1 MTKPVLNKKETK
13 KLEKEKLVVQSG
25 DLYKA
30 LHFVG
35 DDPVKAEIEDVLE
48 DLLDEETMRTI
59 RAVFNLSTGWKDL

>member
-1 MTKPVLNKKETK
+1 MLSKSEKK
-13 KLEKEKLVVQSG
+13 KLEREKKIVQDG

-35 DDPVKAEIEDVLE
+35 DDPIKGEIEDVLTE
-48 DLLDEETMRTI
+48 LLDPEVMKTV

>member
-1 MTKPVLNKKETK
+1 MLTKRQKA
-13 KLEKEKLVVQSG
+13 KLEQEKLVVQNG

-48 DLLDEETMRTI
+48 ELLDAETMKTV
-59 RAVFNLSTGWKDL
+59 RAVFNLSSAWKEL